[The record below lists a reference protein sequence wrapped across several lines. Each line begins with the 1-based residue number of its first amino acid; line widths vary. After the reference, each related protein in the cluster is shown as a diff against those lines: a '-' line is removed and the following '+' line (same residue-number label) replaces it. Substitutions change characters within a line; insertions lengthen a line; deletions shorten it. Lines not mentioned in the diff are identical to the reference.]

1 MAVIRKNKRNAIGNS
16 KKVVHPWLNRM
27 FQRTFLIV
35 VPFVPSLLPPHFLSF
50 QGKLWINSRQ
60 LQFWTIELF
69 LLANFRYLNDNVFIL
84 CMAMFLYIK
93 LLLIQ

>member
-50 QGKLWINSRQ
+50 QGKL
-60 LQFWTIELF
+60 
-69 LLANFRYLNDNVFIL
+69 
-84 CMAMFLYIK
+84 
-93 LLLIQ
+93 